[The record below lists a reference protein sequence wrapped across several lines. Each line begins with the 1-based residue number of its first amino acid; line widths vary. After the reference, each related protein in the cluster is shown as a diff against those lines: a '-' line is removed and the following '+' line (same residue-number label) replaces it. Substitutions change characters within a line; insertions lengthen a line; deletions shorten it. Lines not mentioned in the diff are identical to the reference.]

1 MKNIITPLLKIYFSV
16 LRPKAVFVFGENSK
30 ITANMIS
37 GVLDSYFKAWRR
49 AFIFEFD
56 IESREEIDFLINNS
70 SLPILVLTDLKK
82 ENIKDIKKAIKFFN
96 GRGKI
101 IFNGDGSAAS
111 ILQEED
117 DLRGLAFGLKQI
129 ADFQA
134 SDIKENGEINFKLN
148 REGSS
153 VPVWLKS
160 NAGRFSVYAALAAFA
175 AGSAFGLNLVEIS
188 QALKNKN

>member
-117 DLRGLAFGLKQI
+117 DLRGLAFGLKQA